1 MVPALFCRGS
11 RKTQLAWAPA
21 LLALTVLVAC
31 DFGGDGD
38 AVFSSRTPVGRP
50 TSSESLVIGLVGTLT
65 GPGQWRGEDAFEG
78 ADLAI
83 HELNEQIAESDVPFE
98 LVPLDDEGD
107 PERATE
113 LVRDLTELDR
123 TVGVVYAGP
132 PKSLPAAEDALA
144 ARGLPALLV
153 YGDLY
158 GAHRLSAHVFQ
169 VPPSFLWEARR
180 MASYVARDRR
190 YETVGALVERSLMGR
205 TAARSVRDALRD
217 AGIPAPRVAAY
228 NSGDHDL
235 RPQLRVLRRR
245 RVEALVFEGTASV
258 FAALMDELDEM
269 GARYRTTDRARI
281 ATAPKR
287 LGRIRRQSDHW
298 APQVLAFDLAFSPN
312 PAESYPPGTIVASS
326 YARGVHYLPVPS
338 FERFRDA
345 FVAWWDQG
353 VPLGWEQRAY
363 EATRSIGWAVRR
375 GGAEQ
380 DLAHVLEGLGGRRFG
395 GLGVT
400 FGPDDHTAV
409 DQAAVGLWVVPR
421 PGIPVRERRDLPEG
435 LPWVP
440 LSRGF
445 SIDGERTDI
454 AAEDWRYLVTGAP
467 PPNRPRPA
475 FSRLKFGVTT
485 TRRDPIH

>member
-1 MVPALFCRGS
+1 LKKRG
-11 RKTQLAWAPA
+11 RGVAAG
-21 LLALTVLVAC
+21 LALTALITC
-31 DFGGDGD
+31 ESGGDGE

-50 TSSESLVIGLVGTLT
+50 TSSESLVIGLVGTLS

-83 HELNEQIAESDVPFE
+83 HELNEQIGDSGVPYE
-98 LVPLDDEGD
+98 LVPLDDQGD
-107 PERATE
+107 PQRATE
-113 LVRDLTELDR
+113 LIGTLTELDR

-132 PKSLPAAEDALA
+132 PKALPGAEEALA
-144 ARGLPALLV
+144 GRGVPALLL

-158 GAHRLSAHVFQ
+158 GARRLTAHVFQ

-180 MASYVARDRR
+180 MAAYVARDRR
-190 YETVGALVERSLMGR
+190 YATVGALVERSLMGQ
-205 TAARSVRDALRD
+205 TAARSIRSALGDARVR
-217 AGIPAPRVAAY
+217 APRVASY
-228 NSGDHDL
+228 NSGDLDL
-235 RPQLRVLRRR
+235 RPQLRLLRRR
-245 RVEALVFEGTASV
+245 HVEALVFEGTASV
-258 FAALMDELDEM
+258 FAALMEALDDM
-269 GARYRTTDRARI
+269 GARYATTDRARI

-287 LGRIRRQSDHW
+287 LRRARRRSDHW

-312 PAESYPPGTIVASS
+312 PSESYPPGTIVAGS
-326 YARGVHYLPVPS
+326 YARGAHYLPVPS
-338 FERFRDA
+338 LERFRDA
-345 FVAWWDQG
+345 FVEWWDQG

-363 EATRSIGWAVRR
+363 EATRMIGWAVRR
-375 GGAEQ
+375 GQADQ
-380 DLAHVLEGLGGRRFG
+380 DLARVLEGLRGRRFG
-395 GLGVT
+395 GLDVT

-409 DQAAVGLWVVPR
+409 DQIAVGLWVVPR
-421 PGIPVRERRDLPEG
+421 PGITVHERRDLPEG

-467 PPNRPRPA
+467 HPTRPRPK
-475 FSRLKFGVTT
+475 FTRLKFGVTT

>member
-1 MVPALFCRGS
+1 MLFDFSCRRPRQKRVRWVATAMALS
-11 RKTQLAWAPA
+11 A
-21 LLALTVLVAC
+21 LVAC
-31 DFGGDGD
+31 ESGGDGD

-83 HELNEQIAESDVPFE
+83 HELNEQIGESGVPFE

-107 PERATE
+107 PQRATE

-132 PKSLPAAEDALA
+132 PNALPAAEEALA
-144 ARGLPALLV
+144 ARGVPALLV

-158 GAHRLSAHVFQ
+158 GARRLSAHLFQ
-169 VPPSFLWEARR
+169 VPPSFMWEARR

-205 TAARSVRDALRD
+205 TAARSVRDALRG
-217 AGIPAPRVAAY
+217 ARVPAPRVVGY

-235 RPQLRVLRRR
+235 RPQLRFLRRR
-245 RVEALVFEGTASV
+245 HVEALVFEGTASV
-258 FAALMDELDEM
+258 FAALMEALDEM
-269 GARYRTTDRARI
+269 GARYRSTDRARI

-287 LGRIRRQSDHW
+287 LRRERRRADHW
-298 APQVLAFDLAFSPN
+298 APQVLAFDLVFSPN
-312 PAESYPPGTIVASS
+312 ASESYPPGTIVASS
-326 YARGVHYLPVPS
+326 YARGAHYLPVPS
-338 FERFRDA
+338 LARFRDA
-345 FVAWWDQG
+345 FVDWWDEG
-353 VPLGWEQRAY
+353 VPLGWEHRAY
-363 EATRSIGWAVRR
+363 EATRIIGWAVRR
-375 GGAEQ
+375 GDADQ
-380 DLAHVLEGLGGRRFG
+380 DLAPVLEGLRGRRFG
-395 GLGVT
+395 GLDVT

-409 DQAAVGLWVVPR
+409 DQIAVGLWVVPR
-421 PGIPVRERRDLPEG
+421 ARIRVRERRDLPEG

-454 AAEDWRYLVTGAP
+454 AADDWRYLVTGAP
-467 PPNRPRPA
+467 PPNRPRPQ
-475 FSRLKFGVTT
+475 FTRLKFGVTT

>member
-1 MVPALFCRGS
+1 MLFAFLWRGP
-11 RKTQLAWAPA
+11 RQKRVRRLTAAI
-21 LLALTVLVAC
+21 ALTALAAC
-31 DFGGDGD
+31 ESGDDGN

-50 TSSESLVIGLVGTLT
+50 TSSESLIVGLVGTLT

-83 HELNEQIAESDVPFE
+83 HELNEQIGESGVPFE

-107 PERATE
+107 PQRATE

-132 PKSLPAAEDALA
+132 PKALPAAEDALA
-144 ARGLPALLV
+144 ARGVPALLL

-158 GAHRLSAHVFQ
+158 GARRLSPHLFQ

-180 MASYVARDRR
+180 MASYVTRDRR

-205 TAARSVRDALRD
+205 TAARSVRDALRG
-217 AGIPAPRVAAY
+217 ARVPPPRVVGY

-235 RPQLRVLRRR
+235 RPQLRILRRR
-245 RVEALVFEGTASV
+245 HVEALMFEGTASV
-258 FAALMDELDEM
+258 FAALMEALDDM

-287 LGRIRRQSDHW
+287 LRLERRRSSHW

-312 PAESYPPGTIVASS
+312 PSESYPPGTIVASS
-326 YARGVHYLPVPS
+326 YARGAHYLPVAS
-338 FERFRDA
+338 LERFRVA
-345 FVAWWDQG
+345 FVDWWDQG
-353 VPLGWEQRAY
+353 VPLGWEHRAY
-363 EATRSIGWAVRR
+363 EATRIIGWAVQR
-375 GGAEQ
+375 GEADQ
-380 DLAHVLEGLGGRRFG
+380 DLARVLEGLRGRRFG
-395 GLGVT
+395 GLDVT

-409 DQAAVGLWVVPR
+409 DQISVGLWVVPR
-421 PGIPVRERRDLPEG
+421 AGIPVPERRDLPDG

-454 AAEDWRYLVTGAP
+454 AAEDWRSLVTGAP
-467 PPNRPRPA
+467 PPNRPRPKLT
-475 FSRLKFGVTT
+475 RLKFGVTT